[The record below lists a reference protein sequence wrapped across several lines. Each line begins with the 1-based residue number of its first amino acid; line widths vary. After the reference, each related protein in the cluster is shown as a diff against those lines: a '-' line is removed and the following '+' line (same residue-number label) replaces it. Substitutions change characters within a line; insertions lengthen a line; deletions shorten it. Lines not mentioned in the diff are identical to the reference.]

1 MASTL
6 QSMVFYTPTS
16 SRRVNTVSNTK
27 LLPLSRARFRTCF
40 NNVKATT
47 AGNDASFQRTK
58 QHQQQLQAKMNKGLQ
73 SSPKVLLLNQFPE
86 ARTMRQMLD
95 TMERIVENPL
105 SYSSSSPLIVTRN
118 DEYNKGN
125 LPWLIKEGKKDY
137 KMRFNMP
144 GMNKND
150 VKVWVEENMLVVKAE
165 KEQRVHHHEEQEHG
179 SEEHD
184 DWPASSYGRYNDRI
198 ALPENIEFDK
208 IKAQVKD
215 GVLYV
220 SVPKA
225 STTAK
230 KLDINVE

>member
-6 QSMVFYTPTS
+6 PNMSFCAHPS
-16 SRRVNTVSNTK
+16 SIRVSNTK
-27 LLPLSRARFRTCF
+27 LLPFSRARNVIFH
-40 NNVKATT
+40 NNVKAT

-58 QHQQQLQAKMNKGLQ
+58 QHQQLQPKMNKGLQ

-105 SYSSSSPLIVTRN
+105 SYSSASPLIITEN
-118 DEYNKGN
+118 GEYNKGK

-150 VKVWVEENMLVVKAE
+150 VKIWVEENMLVVKAE
-165 KEQRVHHHEEQEHG
+165 KEQRVHHEGQENG
-179 SEEHD
+179 SEGHED

-215 GVLYV
+215 GVLYIT
-220 SVPKA
+220 VPKA
-225 STTAK
+225 SNAAK
-230 KLDINVE
+230 KIDIDVE

>member
-6 QSMVFYTPTS
+6 QNMSFYTHTS
-16 SRRVNTVSNTK
+16 CTRVKTVSNAK
-27 LLPLSRARFRTCF
+27 LLPLSTARFRTCYS
-40 NNVKATT
+40 NVKAT
-47 AGNDASFQRTK
+47 AGNDGSFQRTK

-118 DEYNKGN
+118 DEYNKGK
-125 LPWLIKEGKKDY
+125 LPWLIMEGKKDY

-144 GMNKND
+144 GMSKND

-165 KEQRVHHHEEQEHG
+165 KEQRVRHHEDQEHG
-179 SEEHD
+179 SEGHD
-184 DWPASSYGRYNDRI
+184 EWPASSYGRYNDRI

-215 GVLYV
+215 GVLYIT
-220 SVPKA
+220 VPKA

-230 KLDINVE
+230 KLDIDVE